1 LNTDTTAKKK
11 TDTEG
16 NLRKGLPYALIFFAL
31 SALCIVF
38 SILCLN
44 GTRFTF
50 IVRNLLFFT
59 ILSVALIYGFC
70 IVSVI
75 FALKRK
81 EGFTKSCL
89 SIFIFLVFCLVL
101 IYIFQRTGF
110 FQIMQ
115 SSESLQAY
123 LEQTGAWM
131 PILYV
136 VLQYLQ
142 VVILPIPS
150 VVSTVAGV
158 TLFGPLQA
166 TVYSLIGI
174 ILGSI
179 TAFVIGR
186 KLGNKAVRWM
196 IGEDSLKKW
205 QKKLKGK
212 DNLFL
217 TIMFLLPMFP
227 DDVLCFIAGLSSMST
242 KYFLIMILISRLI
255 SISTTC
261 YSVDIIPFNT
271 WWGLLVWGILIVA
284 IVMTFILIYKNMD
297 AIQVKLGKRF
307 KIFRKKG
314 R

>member
-16 NLRKGLPYALIFFAL
+16 NLRNGLPYALIFFAL

-81 EGFTKSCL
+81 EGFAKSCL

-123 LEQTGAWM
+123 LERTGAWM

-186 KLGNKAVRWM
+186 KLGNKTVRWM

-217 TIMFLLPMFP
+217 TVMFLLPMFP

-271 WWGLLVWGILIVA
+271 WWGLLVWGIFIVA

>member
-1 LNTDTTAKKK
+1 
-11 TDTEG
+11 
-16 NLRKGLPYALIFFAL
+16 LPYALIFFAL

-123 LEQTGAWM
+123 LERTGVWM

-158 TLFGPLQA
+158 TLFGPFQA